1 MANSKKLVLSGTKHK
16 SRQEPVEI
24 DCHHEQE
31 VRLCPLHL
39 KWESCGQK
47 SRAAVSLNT
56 SKIRIHSMPTQHGMK
71 NHKSQIVA
79 GVVRIS
85 ILTPSER
92 VATQNSTRLR
102 LSLLHSLASHQ
113 YGYCRT
119 VQCPSEY
126 VYLLQ

>member
-1 MANSKKLVLSGTKHK
+1 MVLSRTKHK
-16 SRQEPVEI
+16 LRQEPVET
-24 DCHHEQE
+24 DCHHKQE

-39 KWESCGQK
+39 KWESCTQK

-56 SKIRIHSMPTQHGMK
+56 SKIRIHSMPTQHDMR
-71 NHKSQIVA
+71 NCKSQIVA
-79 GVVRIS
+79 GMARIS

-92 VATQNSTRLR
+92 VVTQNSTRLR
-102 LSLLHSLASHQ
+102 LSLLHSSASHQ
-113 YGYCRT
+113 CGYCRT